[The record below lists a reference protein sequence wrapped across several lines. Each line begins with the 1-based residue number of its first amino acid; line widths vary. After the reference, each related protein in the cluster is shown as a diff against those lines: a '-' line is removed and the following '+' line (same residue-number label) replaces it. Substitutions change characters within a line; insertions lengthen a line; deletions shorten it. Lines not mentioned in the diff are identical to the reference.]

1 MDKAKVAL
9 VTGGARGIGRAICQ
23 TLAREGYRVLIN
35 YYSSE
40 AQGREL
46 LDSLL
51 SQGHQASLLRAD
63 VASPKDVREMVTQA
77 LLEAGQIDVLVNN
90 AGLASWGLLTET
102 EEETWDRVLATNL
115 KSGYLLSRAVLPNM
129 IQRGG
134 GSIVNVS
141 SMWGVLGA
149 SCEVAYS
156 ASKAGL
162 IGLTR
167 ALAQEVAPSGV
178 RVNAV
183 SPGVIETDMISGFTA
198 QELGSLVDRTP
209 LCRIGTAEEVAEAVA
224 FLASDKAS
232 FITGQVL
239 GVDGGFTCQ

>member
-1 MDKAKVAL
+1 MNRQKTAL
-9 VTGGARGIGRAICQ
+9 ITGGARGIGLAISE
-23 TLAREGYRVLIN
+23 TLAREGYHVLIN
-35 YYSSE
+35 YFRSE
-40 AQGREL
+40 GQAQ
-46 LDSLL
+46 DLL
-51 SQGHQASLLRAD
+51 SRLREQGCAATLLRAD
-63 VASPKDVREMVTQA
+63 VASPKDVREMVTA
-77 LLEAGQIDVLVNN
+77 SLLETGRIDVLVNN

-102 EEETWDRVLATNL
+102 PEETWDRVLATNL
-115 KSGYLLSRAVLPNM
+115 KSGYLLSHAVLPNM
-129 IQRGG
+129 IQNGA

-149 SCEVAYS
+149 SCEAAYA

-167 ALAQEVAPSGV
+167 SLAQEVAPSGI

-183 SPGVIETDMISGFTA
+183 SPGVIQTDMISGLKEE
-198 QELGSLVDRTP
+198 ELAALINRTP
-209 LCRIGTAEEVAEAVA
+209 LHRIGTAREVAEAVA
-224 FLASDKAS
+224 FLVSDKAS